1 MRPLARLSLSSLA
14 VLAAAAA
21 LAPAAAASP
30 PDCARAP
37 ASRTIYTGQG
47 LIESVIVGKAGR
59 LYFSSTPSGR
69 PGRIMK
75 ADNPGAQPR
84 MLAEDISGPGGM
96 VWHNRKLIVGYG
108 DTIANGV
115 QGDEDPRAGLFS
127 INAKTGTRTVFATG
141 LGMANGVARAPDGTI
156 FASNDFGSKLDRIRA
171 GRVNHGWAEVESGN
185 GMAVNTSGRFL
196 YVAQTFVSEPAIKR
210 VEIADPSNVTT
221 LASAPE
227 ESGAAL
233 DGMTRDQDNNLYVT
247 ANLAGEVWKVDP
259 AGRICL
265 LADGLSNPSG
275 VAFGRGERR
284 FSSGN
289 LYVVGFGGDV
299 VELRRANKA
308 IYPDGAG

>member
-1 MRPLARLSLSSLA
+1 MSRLRTPPLALA
-14 VLAAAAA
+14 VLALLGAAT
-21 LAPAAAASP
+21 PAAASP
-30 PDCARAP
+30 PECARAP
-37 ASRTIYTGQG
+37 LQRTIYTGQG
-47 LIESVIVGKAGR
+47 LLESVIVGRGGR

-84 MLAEDISGPGGM
+84 MLAEDINGPGGM
-96 VWHNRKLIVGYG
+96 VWHNRKLIAGYG

-115 QGDEDPRAGLFS
+115 EGDEDPQSGLFS
-127 INAKTGTRTVFATG
+127 INAKTGARTVFATG

-156 FASNDFGSKLDRIRA
+156 FASNDFGSKLDRVRN
-171 GRVNHGWAEVESGN
+171 GRVTHGWAEIESGN

-196 YVAQTFVSEPAIKR
+196 YVAQTFVAEPAIKR
-210 VEIADPSNVTT
+210 VEIADPSNVST

-259 AGRICL
+259 SGRICL
-265 LADGLSNPSG
+265 LADGLSNPSA
-275 VAFGRGERR
+275 VAFGRGDRR

-299 VELRRANKA
+299 VELPRAVKA
-308 IYPDGAG
+308 NFAG